1 MDIPFEPIKKSLVG
15 NKILLLALYSIYWIY
30 AMAVLFLLIIKSIL
44 HPLLFRFLICCEL
57 LEIKW
62 LLFIYLSLSLFY
74 ARVLRFFRESV
85 NFFFKQLAISFVLSA
100 GPQT

>member
-1 MDIPFEPIKKSLVG
+1 MGD
-15 NKILLLALYSIYWIY
+15 KILLLAFHSIYWIY

-57 LEIKW
+57 LEIEW
-62 LLFIYLSLSLFY
+62 LLFIDLSLSRFY

-85 NFFFKQLAISFVLSA
+85 NFFLSN
-100 GPQT
+100 